1 MVFTAKDY
9 VEIIDKEIEWID
21 ENPCEIYEPEY
32 EKYNEIYKSAFI
44 KGLQQAIF
52 LINQTRILR

>member
-9 VEIIDKEIEWID
+9 VEIIDEEIKWID
-21 ENPCEIYEPEY
+21 KNICEIYESEY

-44 KGLQQAIF
+44 AGLQKAIF